1 MPIKQLSLMLDENE
15 GEYLGFKN
23 LPNPPTSTY
32 RSQVV
37 YTARTVYGVNPSHKP
52 NPNQAMPS
60 KLSKQKHVITPKSK
74 G

>member
-15 GEYLGFKN
+15 GEYLSFKN

-37 YTARTVYGVNPSHKP
+37 YTTRTVYGVNPSHKP

>member
-15 GEYLGFKN
+15 GEYLSFKN
-23 LPNPPTSTY
+23 LPDPPTSTY

-37 YTARTVYGVNPSHKP
+37 YTTRTVYGVDPSHKP